1 MLSGGLRE
9 GITLET
15 GFATEAGLVFVFILL
30 FLYFV
35 GEKRALTV
43 LSK

>member
-15 GFATEAGLVFVFILL
+15 GFATEAGLVFLFILL